1 MSSIPGNSV
10 DESRDRNQTIVT
22 HKIAI
27 VIRIV
32 TEKKISIWF
41 LKDFKNT
48 SLKNTTYILVD
59 KEINC
64 NNLIK
69 R

>member
-32 TEKKISIWF
+32 TEKYGFWETS
-41 LKDFKNT
+41 KNT
-48 SLKNTTYILVD
+48 SLKNPTYILVD